1 LAALILVDSN
11 ILIDIFVRDPIWAAP
26 SAHSLTDAA
35 GESRVCVN
43 QIIVSEVAP
52 RFDTLDEFIGRVV
65 TFGIEIELLDNEAS
79 YCAGLAFNEYRRR
92 RRSVSEVPKS
102 VLPDFFIGGHA
113 QILGASIL
121 TRDPRFYRTY
131 FPSVPLITP
140 SKDEQ

>member
-1 LAALILVDSN
+1 MGALIFVDSN
-11 ILIDIFVRDPIWAAP
+11 ILIDIFVRDPVWAMP
-26 SAHSLTDAA
+26 STNSLTDAA
-35 GESRVCVN
+35 GNSRVCVN

-52 RFDTLDEFIGRVV
+52 RFDTLDAFTSRIV
-65 TFGIEIELLDNEAS
+65 TFGIEIELLDNDAA

-92 RRSVSEVPKS
+92 RRDMKELPKS

-113 QILGASIL
+113 QILDATIL

-140 SKDEQ
+140 LKDER